1 VIRIAHRFQ
10 GRDSGQSLVEFAA
23 VVPIIMMLMLGML
36 EFGFVFTHQVGLEY
50 ATREGARMGAALG
63 SGTDQIVPADVDKN
77 IIAAFQ
83 RVVTSS
89 GSQLNVTDITEVR
102 IFSADANGDQIAGL
116 VNVWVPGWD
125 GVTQVDGVNLQFKPS
140 GGTPW
145 QASARKNSWTVVAGV
160 STPPDSIGVSLTY
173 NYRFVTPLGNFVR
186 AFSTGT
192 LVIGDKTVMAI
203 NPT

>member
-1 VIRIAHRFQ
+1 MRIPHR
-10 GRDSGQSLVEFAA
+10 RDRGQSLVEFAV

-63 SGTDQIVPADVDKN
+63 SGTDQIVSTDVDKN
-77 IIAAFQ
+77 IMAAFQ

-89 GSQLNVTDITEVR
+89 GSQLNVADITEVR
-102 IFSADANGDQIAGL
+102 IFSADANGGEIGGL
-116 VNVWVPGWD
+116 ANVWVPGWD
-125 GVTQVDGVNLQFKPS
+125 GVTQVDGVNLLFKPS

-145 QASARKNSWTVVAGV
+145 LASTRKNSWTVVAGV

-173 NYRFVTPLGNFVR
+173 TYRFVTPLGNFVR

-192 LVIGDKTVMAI
+192 LVIGDQTVMAI